1 MQGRKKRNPLFRL
14 LILVVLIGGLS
25 FFGYRGYLN
34 YLKTPLNSN
43 SEVKAFVVIEGDG
56 ASIIAEKLE
65 NDKFIRSAFAFR
77 QAFKESGLDVKINA
91 GTFKIASSMSVD
103 EIIKTLTDQPV
114 DKWVTLLEGWRVEQ
128 IAEQLNRELGMDK
141 SEFLKHAKEGYMFPD
156 TYLFNREVAPSD
168 IASTL
173 ENTFKKRYSDDLQN
187 KIKLKGLTAEQGV
200 VLASLVERE
209 ARSDEVRTQ
218 VAGIILKRLKM
229 GMKLDIDA
237 TVRYAK
243 DTEILKSG
251 KMPKPFWAAILQTDY
266 SSVKSP
272 FNTYLNNG
280 LPPEPICNPSLS
292 SLKAVA
298 NADSSTPY
306 LFYYHDT
313 KGNSYYART
322 LDEHNSN
329 VANHR

>member
-1 MQGRKKRNPLFRL
+1 M
-14 LILVVLIGGLS
+14 S
-25 FFGYRGYLN
+25 
-34 YLKTPLNSN
+34 YLKTPVDKNG
-43 SEVKAFVVIEGDG
+43 EVKAFVIKEGDN
-56 ASIIAEKLE
+56 ASTIAQKLE
-65 NDKFIRSAFAFR
+65 DEKFIKSAFAFK
-77 QAFKESGLDVKINA
+77 QAFKESGKDVSIA
-91 GTFKIASSMSVD
+91 EGTFKISSSMSVD
-103 EIIKTLTDQPV
+103 EIIKTLTSQPV

-128 IAEQLNRELGMDK
+128 VAEQLNRELGIDK
-141 SEFLKHAKEGYMFPD
+141 ADFLKHAKEGYMFPD
-156 TYLFNREVAPSD
+156 TYLFNREVLASD

-173 ENTFKKRYSDDLQN
+173 ENTFKKRYSEELQN
-187 KIKLKGLTAEQGV
+187 KIKTKGLTPEQGV
-200 VLASLVERE
+200 ILASLVERE

-218 VAGIILKRLKM
+218 VAGIMLKRLKM

-243 DTEILKSG
+243 DTADLKAG
-251 KMPKPFWAAILQTDY
+251 KTPKPFWAAISQDDY
-266 SSVKSP
+266 TGVKSP
-272 FNTYLNNG
+272 YNTYLNNG
-280 LPPEPICNPSLS
+280 LPPAPICNPSLS

-306 LFYYHDT
+306 LFYYHDS